1 MVTLG
6 VCGEVI
12 ICLCFLFFNA
22 RNSTFITNED
32 FNEGNGAVRTILVSF
47 ISGASASIMIFA
59 TRPIINF
66 IGKVDEISI
75 YDPITLLGCFMAG
88 LISIGSSCQNVALES
103 ALIIGPIGTILFML
117 SKKILLKME
126 IDDALN

>member
-1 MVTLG
+1 M
-6 VCGEVI
+6 
-12 ICLCFLFFNA
+12 
-22 RNSTFITNED
+22 
-32 FNEGNGAVRTILVSF
+32 RTILVSF

-88 LISIGSSCQNVALES
+88 LISIGASCQNVALES

-126 IDDALN
+126 IDDALNQFSIHGVCGFWGLMAAGIFDQKKGTLRSG